1 MIAENKDNTII
12 ALEWKKQNIRNYT
25 WSFGDKN
32 TSEKEKVLD
41 LSIIPGSNWLYF
53 YSADYKNDIEETR
66 EIVSIKLTK
75 LDANF
80 DDVRC
85 PELE

>member
-53 YSADYKNDIEETR
+53 YSDDYKNDIEETR
-66 EIVSIKLTK
+66 EIVSIQLTK
-75 LDANF
+75 SDANF